1 MGNLTIKM
9 FRFEHPEYLYLF
21 IAMPFLVALYIYLN
35 IRKRNDV
42 KKLGVISTIKKMMPD
57 LSLKRSYLKFWLIFA
72 ALCVGIVMIARP
84 QFGTK
89 VENVEKEGIELVIAI
104 DVSNSMLARDVSP
117 DRLARAKQIL
127 SRLIDVR
134 KNDKVALIVFAGE
147 AYVQMPLTSD
157 TQSAK
162 LFLNTINTSLVP
174 VQGTAIAEA
183 IGLGVNSFSGDKDV
197 DKALIIITDAEDH
210 EGNANEAAKKAT
222 EAGIMV
228 NVIGIGST
236 QGTPVPESENSNNY
250 KSDNDGN
257 VVLSRL
263 NEQMAQEIA
272 QSGKG
277 LYVQADNTNSAIRA
291 LETELNNLETK
302 KATSLS
308 YSEYDEKFPLF
319 AWILLIILII
329 EFLIYDKKNPLFK
342 NIHLFK

>member
-1 MGNLTIKM
+1 M
-9 FRFEHPEYLYLF
+9 FRFENPEYLYLF

-42 KKLGVISTIKKMMPD
+42 KKLGVLSTVKKMMPE

-72 ALCVGIVMIARP
+72 ALCTGIIMIARP

-117 DRLARAKQIL
+117 DRLSRAKQIL
-127 SRLIDVR
+127 SRIIDVR

-162 LFLNTINTSLVP
+162 LFLNTIDPSLVP

-183 IGLGVNSFSGDKDV
+183 IRLGVSSFSGDQDV
-197 DKALIIITDAEDH
+197 DKAMILITDGEDH
-210 EGNANEAAKKAT
+210 EGNANEAARQASD
-222 EAGIMV
+222 AGIMI
-228 NVIGIGST
+228 NVIGIGSVE
-236 QGTPVPESENSNNY
+236 GTPVPESEYSNNY
-250 KSDNDGN
+250 RTDSGGQ
-257 VVLSRL
+257 VVVSRL

-272 QSGKG
+272 QNGKG
-277 LYVQADNTNSAIRA
+277 LYVQADNSNTAVPA
-291 LETELNNLETK
+291 LETELNELETK
-302 KATSLS
+302 KTTSLS
-308 YSEYDEKFPLF
+308 YSEYDEKFPFF
-319 AWILLIILII
+319 AWILLIILIV

-342 NIHLFK
+342 NIRLFR

>member
-1 MGNLTIKM
+1 M
-9 FRFEHPEYLYLF
+9 FRFENPEYLYLF

-42 KKLGVISTIKKMMPD
+42 KKLGVLATIKKMMPE

-72 ALCVGIVMIARP
+72 ALCTGIIMIARP

-127 SRLIDVR
+127 SRIIDVR

-162 LFLNTINTSLVP
+162 LFLNTIDPSLVP
-174 VQGTAIAEA
+174 VQGTAIGEA
-183 IGLGVNSFSGDKDV
+183 INLGVSSFSSDQDV
-197 DKALIIITDAEDH
+197 DKAMILITDGEDH
-210 EGNANEAAKKAT
+210 EGNANEAAKQASD
-222 EAGIMV
+222 AGIMV
-228 NVIGIGST
+228 NVIGIGSIE
-236 QGTPVPESENSNNY
+236 GTPVPESEYSNNY
-250 KSDNDGN
+250 KSDSEGQ
-257 VVLSRL
+257 VVVSRL

-272 QSGKG
+272 QNGKG
-277 LYVQADNTNSAIRA
+277 LYVQADNSNTAIRA
-291 LETELNNLETK
+291 LETELNELETK
-302 KATSLS
+302 KTTSLS
-308 YSEYDEKFPLF
+308 YSEYDEKFPFF

-329 EFLIYDKKNPLFK
+329 EFLIYEKKNPLFK
-342 NIHLFK
+342 NIRLFK

>member
-1 MGNLTIKM
+1 M
-9 FRFEHPEYLYLF
+9 FRFENPEYLYLF

-42 KKLGVISTIKKMMPD
+42 KKLGVLSTVKKMMPE

-72 ALCVGIVMIARP
+72 ALCTGIIMIARP

-117 DRLARAKQIL
+117 DRLSRAKQIL
-127 SRLIDVR
+127 SRIIDVR

-162 LFLNTINTSLVP
+162 LFLNTIDPSLVP

-183 IGLGVNSFSGDKDV
+183 ITLGVSSFSGDRDV
-197 DKALIIITDAEDH
+197 DKAMILITDGEDH
-210 EGNANEAAKKAT
+210 EGNANEVARQASD
-222 EAGIMV
+222 AGIMI
-228 NVIGIGST
+228 NVIGIGSVE
-236 QGTPVPESENSNNY
+236 GTPVPESEYSNNY
-250 KSDNDGN
+250 RTDSGGQ
-257 VVLSRL
+257 VVVSRL

-272 QSGKG
+272 QNGKG
-277 LYVQADNTNSAIRA
+277 LYVQADNSNTAVRA
-291 LETELNNLETK
+291 LETELNELETK
-302 KATSLS
+302 KTTSLS
-308 YSEYDEKFPLF
+308 YSEYDEKFPFF
-319 AWILLIILII
+319 AWILLIILIV

-342 NIHLFK
+342 NIRLFR

>member
-1 MGNLTIKM
+1 M
-9 FRFEHPEYLYLF
+9 FKFANPEYLYLF

-42 KKLGVISTIKKMMPD
+42 KRLGVLDTIKKMMPE

-72 ALCVGIVMIARP
+72 ALCTGIFMIARP

-89 VENVEKEGIELVIAI
+89 VENVEREGIELVIAI

-117 DRLARAKQIL
+117 DRLSRAKQIL

-162 LFLNTINTSLVP
+162 LFLNTIDPSLVP
-174 VQGTAIAEA
+174 VQGTAIGEA
-183 IGLGVNSFSGDKDV
+183 ITLGVSSFSSDQDV
-197 DKALIIITDAEDH
+197 DKAIILITDGEDH
-210 EGNANEAAKKAT
+210 EGSANEAAKRASD
-222 EAGIMV
+222 AGIMV
-228 NVIGIGST
+228 NVIGIGSVE
-236 QGTPVPESENSNNY
+236 GTPIPESEYSNNY
-250 KSDNDGN
+250 KTDSDGQ
-257 VVLSRL
+257 VVVSRL

-272 QSGKG
+272 QNGKG
-277 LYVQADNTNSAIRA
+277 LYVQADNSNSAIRA
-291 LETELNNLETK
+291 LETELNELETK
-302 KATSLS
+302 KTTSLS
-308 YSEYDEKFPLF
+308 YSEYDEKFPFF
-319 AWILLIILII
+319 AWILLIILIV

-342 NIHLFK
+342 NVRLFK